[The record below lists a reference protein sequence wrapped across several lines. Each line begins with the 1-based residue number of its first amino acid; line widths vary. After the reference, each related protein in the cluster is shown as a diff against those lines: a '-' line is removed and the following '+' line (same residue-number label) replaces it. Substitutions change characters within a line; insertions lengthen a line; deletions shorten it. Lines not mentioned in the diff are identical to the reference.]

1 MGAVCRDSKIMGGG
15 KTDPLASNI
24 LGNYIVIRHAEHE
37 HSMLAHLQFDSIWAE
52 LGSKVTR
59 GQKIARCGNTGNST
73 EPHLHFGLQSKK
85 GFLGDGLPIHFTDIC
100 AEPYPNYAEI
110 DPRPTETIENT
121 DTTFITRGMIVW
133 NDGD

>member
-1 MGAVCRDSKIMGGG
+1 MGGG